1 MKGSKAYTR
10 ASLSDDFSRKFASQ
24 FHLGDPLGRSAR
36 DAILIIISSNSSTMS
51 VLCFAR
57 CWTLVFLFL
66 SMIKA
71 RFSMSSSIES
81 SFGKN
86 RNRDD
91 FATTNTMTMTTN
103 EGRTGDGE
111 RISEERTKTTTRREL
126 LMSKDSEFGEKNK
139 QKTPTYHTIFSTE
152 CNTYFDWQSLGLYYS
167 FKKVKQKGE
176 ITRLMACDQSPPPG
190 LDIVPNTHVHPN
202 YAKHPVSGDRY
213 SAYNKPYSI
222 MHWMEHAKPT
232 EDFIIVLDADMAFRR
247 SMDADLLGVALGNP
261 VSAHYGYLV
270 GIFPKNHMGV
280 KARVPNVEGAQQV
293 GGFTVMHREDLE
305 PLAPRW
311 LYWTEQVRSDPDS
324 WANTGDVFN
333 QNGKAGPPWISE
345 MYGYVFAAAERK
357 LKFSVSDSFML
368 YPGYMPPKDA
378 RFPVV
383 LHYGVTYR
391 IDDYAFDKH
400 WYQGTDMTSCT
411 RGQMFEK
418 PITIG
423 EISSREGT
431 MMRRR
436 DEIALIVAETLYNS
450 TKERA
455 LKVCKRT
462 DLDFSKP
469 RQKYDCSIKENNILR
484 CKPVSREMI
493 ELKKIEEKLRGAS
506 GGSSCKDNNN
516 QCCTWASTGECTNN
530 PNYMSMEC
538 QLSCNLCP
546 NTGCEDSCC
555 PPEEKV
561 KKEKSNGSIK
571 KTSATA
577 TIKKSINSVDEYDY
591 DASSSSTTSSFASSE
606 EMDKEDEE
614 DENELRE
621 EEAEIEEEARKQ
633 IEEGELIIESEGL
646 RVSNGSSIGGLV
658 FVLFVAFIV
667 ATFAKKLNLG
677 GATKN
682 LTPEALAAYKQA
694 NLDSERL
701 KGRRE

>member
-1 MKGSKAYTR
+1 
-10 ASLSDDFSRKFASQ
+10 
-24 FHLGDPLGRSAR
+24 
-36 DAILIIISSNSSTMS
+36 
-51 VLCFAR
+51 
-57 CWTLVFLFL
+57 
-66 SMIKA
+66 
-71 RFSMSSSIES
+71 
-81 SFGKN
+81 
-86 RNRDD
+86 
-91 FATTNTMTMTTN
+91 
-103 EGRTGDGE
+103 
-111 RISEERTKTTTRREL
+111 
-126 LMSKDSEFGEKNK
+126 
-139 QKTPTYHTIFSTE
+139 
-152 CNTYFDWQSLGLYYS
+152 
-167 FKKVKQKGE
+167 
-176 ITRLMACDQSPPPG
+176 
-190 LDIVPNTHVHPN
+190 
-202 YAKHPVSGDRY
+202 
-213 SAYNKPYSI
+213 
-222 MHWMEHAKPT
+222 
-232 EDFIIVLDADMAFRR
+232 
-247 SMDADLLGVALGNP
+247 
-261 VSAHYGYLV
+261 
-270 GIFPKNHMGV
+270 
-280 KARVPNVEGAQQV
+280 
-293 GGFTVMHREDLE
+293 
-305 PLAPRW
+305 
-311 LYWTEQVRSDPDS
+311 
-324 WANTGDVFN
+324 
-333 QNGKAGPPWISE
+333 
-345 MYGYVFAAAERK
+345 
-357 LKFSVSDSFML
+357 
-368 YPGYMPPKDA
+368 
-378 RFPVV
+378 
-383 LHYGVTYR
+383 
-391 IDDYAFDKH
+391 
-400 WYQGTDMTSCT
+400 
-411 RGQMFEK
+411 MFEK

-646 RVSNGSSIGGLV
+646 RVSNGSSI
-658 FVLFVAFIV
+658 
-667 ATFAKKLNLG
+667 
-677 GATKN
+677 
-682 LTPEALAAYKQA
+682 
-694 NLDSERL
+694 
-701 KGRRE
+701 